1 MKLIAEGNYC
11 VVMMQEEEAKALLS
25 GEGNT
30 AEVFFGKLRDRLGVQ
45 EVVVEQP
52 TVELRLERLEQL
64 LERTDVPAT
73 ASRFDYLE
81 QRINSVDEL
90 AGQKYSDI
98 YERIGNLDDR
108 MWSAND
114 GLEAKLVKLA
124 ISQARSMPADWDG
137 RCELGEAF
145 TRVVELVYRNCRDG
159 QFYYDEMGNRRYDD
173 DGDDGE

>member
-25 GEGNT
+25 GDGNT
-30 AEVFFGKLRDRLGVQ
+30 AEVFFGGLRARLGMQ
-45 EVVVEQP
+45 EVVEEKP

-81 QRINSVDEL
+81 QRIESVDSLME
-90 AGQKYSDI
+90 QKATDLYQ
-98 YERIGNLDDR
+98 RIGNLDDA
-108 MWSAND
+108 MWTVKD
-114 GLEAKLVKLA
+114 GLDAKLVQLA
-124 ISQARSMPADWDG
+124 IAQMRSMPADWNG
-137 RCELGEAF
+137 RCEFGEAF
-145 TRVVELVYRNCRDG
+145 TRIVELVYRNCRDG
-159 QFYYDEMGNRRYDD
+159 QFYYDEQGNRRYDD